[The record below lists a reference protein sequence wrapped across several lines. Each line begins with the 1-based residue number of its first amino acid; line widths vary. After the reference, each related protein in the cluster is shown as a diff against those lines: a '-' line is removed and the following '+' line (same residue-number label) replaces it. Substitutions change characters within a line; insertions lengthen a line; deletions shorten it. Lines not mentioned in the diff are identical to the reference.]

1 MAFIETHKKY
11 LMKGAIAWAVCLVL
25 FLLAY
30 MVALRPQNLKRKH
43 LDGILVEKKQSFE
56 AAQTAAQESTQAQL
70 REQIRQLQERLH
82 DFVIDLE
89 DSANLTFD
97 IGQIATERNVTAF
110 SVKSKTTRAVPT
122 TDEPKHISENH
133 IDISFIAGFHQ
144 FATFVNS
151 LERHRPVLFVNGFT
165 ITKSN
170 KNSSVYEVTL
180 DVAAFVKKQQETQT
194 ADKSSAPSLS
204 AQT

>member
-11 LMKGAIAWAVCLVL
+11 LTKAAIVWAACLVL
-25 FLLAY
+25 FLLGY
-30 MVALRPQNLKRKH
+30 LVVLRPQNLKRKH
-43 LDGILVEKKQSFE
+43 LDGILTEKKQSFE
-56 AAQTAAQESTQAQL
+56 AAQIAAQESTQTQL

-82 DFVIDLE
+82 DFVIDFE

-97 IGQIATERNVTAF
+97 IGQIATEKNVASF
-110 SVKSKTTRAVPT
+110 SVKSKTSRAVPAT
-122 TDEPKHISENH
+122 AELKHLSEDH

-151 LERHRPVLFVNGFT
+151 LERHRPVLFVNEFT

-180 DVAAFVKKQQETQT
+180 DVAAFVKKQQDTQT
-194 ADKSSAPSLS
+194 ADKQSPPPLS

>member
-11 LMKGAIAWAVCLVL
+11 LTKVAIVWAVFLVL

-30 MVALRPQNLKRKH
+30 VVVLRPQNLKRKR
-43 LDGILVEKKQSFE
+43 LNGTLTEKKQSFE

-82 DFVIDLE
+82 DFVVDFE

-97 IGQIATERNVTAF
+97 IGQIATERNVASF
-110 SVKSKTTRAVPT
+110 SVKSRISRATSTTL
-122 TDEPKHISENH
+122 ELEHISEDH

-151 LERHRPVLFVNGFT
+151 LERHRPVLFVNEFT
-165 ITKSN
+165 ITKSHRN
-170 KNSSVYEVTL
+170 DSVYEVTL
-180 DVAAFVKKQQETQT
+180 DVAAFVKKQQDTET
-194 ADKSSAPSLS
+194 ADKPSQPSLS
-204 AQT
+204 AKT